1 MHKALITVALLLGLS
16 GAAWAADPALQTDQD
31 KTLYA
36 LGLAIANNLQ
46 TFNLTAAEISI
57 VQAGMSDALLGKE
70 KKVDL
75 QTYGPKIQDFGR
87 QRMEASAEKEKEA
100 SVAFL
105 EQMSKEKGAERTP
118 SGLIYIP
125 VSEGTGAVPKAT
137 DTVKVNYTGKL
148 RDGTEFD
155 SSVKRGEPAT
165 SPLNSVIPCWTEGV
179 QKMKVGGKA
188 KLVCPSDI
196 AYGNRG
202 QGPIKPG
209 STLVFDVEL
218 ISIEPPA
225 AEEPGAPAPT
235 PTPTPKPKP

>member
-1 MHKALITVALLLGLS
+1 MYKALITLILALGLS

-46 TFNLTAAEISI
+46 NFSLTPAELEI
-57 VQAGMSDALLGKE
+57 VKAGISDAVLGKE

-75 QTYGPKIQDFGR
+75 QTWGPKIQDFGR
-87 QRMEASAEKEKEA
+87 QRMEAVAEKEKDA
-100 SVAFL
+100 SMAFL

-125 VSEGTGAVPKAT
+125 VSEGTGANPKAT
-137 DTVKVNYTGKL
+137 DTVRVNYKGTL
-148 RDGTEFD
+148 RDGTVFD
-155 SSVKRGEPAT
+155 SSIERGQPAT
-165 SPLNSVIPCWTEGV
+165 FPLNSVIPCWTEGV

-202 QGPIKPG
+202 QGSIKPG
-209 STLVFDVEL
+209 SALVFEVDL
-218 ISIEPPA
+218 LAIEPPA
-225 AEEPGAPAPT
+225 AENAPEPS
-235 PTPTPKPKP
+235 PKPQ

>member
-46 TFNLTAAEISI
+46 TFNLTAAEIAI
-57 VQAGMSDALLGKE
+57 VQSGMSDALLGKE

-105 EQMSKEKGAERTP
+105 EQMSKEKCAERTP

-137 DTVKVNYTGKL
+137 DTVKVNYTGTL

-165 SPLNSVIPCWTEGV
+165 FPLNSVIPCWTEGV

-188 KLVCPSDI
+188 KLICPSDI

-218 ISIEPPA
+218 MSIEPPA
-225 AEEPGAPAPT
+225 AAEPSVPAPA
-235 PTPTPKPKP
+235 PTPKPKP

>member
-1 MHKALITVALLLGLS
+1 MHKALITLVVLLLGS
-16 GAAWAADPALQTDQD
+16 SSAAWAADPALQTDQD

-46 TFNLTAAEISI
+46 TFNLTAQELTL
-57 VQAGMSDALLGKE
+57 VEAGMSDALLGKE

-87 QRMEASAEKEKEA
+87 QRMEASAEKEKDA
-100 SVAFL
+100 SMAFL

-125 VSEGTGAVPKAT
+125 VSEGTGPTPKAT
-137 DTVKVNYTGKL
+137 DTVKVHYNGTL
-148 RDGTEFD
+148 RDGTVFD
-155 SSVKRGEPAT
+155 SSIKRGEPAT
-165 SPLNSVIPCWTEGV
+165 FPLNSVIPCWTEGV

-209 STLVFDVEL
+209 ATLLFDVEL

-225 AEEPGAPAPT
+225 PAEPAAPEQPQQ
-235 PTPTPKPKP
+235 PQQ

>member
-155 SSVKRGEPAT
+155 SSVKRGEPAVF
-165 SPLNSVIPCWTEGV
+165 PLNSVIPCWTEGV

-218 ISIEPPA
+218 MSIEPPA
-225 AEEPGAPAPT
+225 AEEPGAPVPA
-235 PTPTPKPKP
+235 PTPKPKP